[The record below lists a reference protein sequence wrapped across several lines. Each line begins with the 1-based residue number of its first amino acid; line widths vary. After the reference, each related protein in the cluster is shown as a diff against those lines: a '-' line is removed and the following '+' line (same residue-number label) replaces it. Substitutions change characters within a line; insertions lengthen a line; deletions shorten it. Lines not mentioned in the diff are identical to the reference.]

1 MHATATTY
9 DLVSMLISR
18 ALDDRQRLVAFGELV
33 SRPITAENLS
43 EAQRALF
50 EQMTP
55 VSLSGEAID
64 TCGTGGS
71 GKKTINTSTLAAL
84 IVAAAGGKVAK
95 HGNRS
100 ASGNCGAFDLLERL
114 GAKIDLSA
122 DEERRLF
129 DALGIVFLYAPRHHP
144 AMQWVAPL
152 RKAYGKKTI
161 FNYLGPL
168 SNPANVKRQLI
179 GTGAPDAAELF
190 AECLRR
196 DGDHRVMIV
205 SGEDGLDEVTV
216 TAPTT
221 IKIVEGRSVK
231 EARFFPGQLDLPCF
245 LPRQIEGG
253 TAEENVAFSLDLAA
267 GRGDEARKS
276 LVLVNAAHALR
287 LAGLAASL
295 AEAYSLATETL
306 ASGKV
311 IRLIQRYCC
320 LTNNLSP

>member
-1 MHATATTY
+1 M
-9 DLVSMLISR
+9 SMLISR
-18 ALDDRQRLVAFGELV
+18 ALDDRQRLAAFEELV

-43 EAQRALF
+43 EARRALF

-64 TCGTGGS
+64 TCGAGGS

-144 AMQWVAPL
+144 AMQRVAPL

-216 TAPTT
+216 TAPTA
-221 IKIVEGRSVK
+221 IKIVEGSSVT
-231 EARFFPGQLDLPCF
+231 EARFFPGQLGLPCF
-245 LPRQIEGG
+245 SPRQIEGG

-320 LTNNLSP
+320 LTNNLPS

>member
-1 MHATATTY
+1 M
-9 DLVSMLISR
+9 
-18 ALDDRQRLVAFGELV
+18 V
-33 SRPITAENLS
+33 SRPITAEDLS
-43 EAQRALF
+43 EARRALF
-50 EQMTP
+50 EHMTP
-55 VSLSGEAID
+55 VSLTGEAMD

-71 GKKTINTSTLAAL
+71 GKKTFNTSTLVAL

-114 GAKIDLSA
+114 GAKIDLSV

-144 AMQWVAPL
+144 AMQRVAPL

-168 SNPANVKRQLI
+168 SNPANVKLQLI
-179 GTGAPDAAELF
+179 GTGDPDVAELF

-221 IKIVEGRSVK
+221 IKIVEGSSVT
-231 EARFFPGQLDLPCF
+231 EARFFPGQLDLPRF
-245 LPRQIEGG
+245 SPRQIEGG
-253 TAEENVAFSLDLAA
+253 TAAENVAFFRALAA

-287 LAGLAASL
+287 LAGMAASL

-311 IRLIQRYCC
+311 GRLIQRYCC
-320 LTNNLSP
+320 LTNNLSS